1 MSLLKFAFN
10 SMLAIHNRTMTLK
23 RLGAGGYSITV
34 KATPSNYF
42 RNLETA
48 GDVIAEGREFIIS
61 KSQIVGTAV
70 DRIKRGD
77 RLADSELGE
86 MTIVEAREMFD
97 LGGEVMGY
105 RLRIG

>member
-10 SMLAIHNRTMTLK
+10 SMLGIHYRTMTLK
-23 RLGAGGYSITV
+23 RLGSPGYSITV

-48 GDVIAEGREFIIS
+48 GDVTAEGREFIIS
-61 KSQIVGTAV
+61 KSQIEGTAV
-70 DRIKRGD
+70 DKIKKGD
-77 RLADSELGE
+77 RLSDTELGE
-86 MTIVEAREMFD
+86 MTITEAREMFD
-97 LGGEVMGY
+97 LGGEIMGF